1 MAALIWT
8 GMIPVS
14 CVTFHTDSNYTNN
27 DRILLVNATRR
38 ISREVDFKLKP
49 FIDVSKTLA
58 DLKIEFTD
66 SQTPELKEAGAIG
79 IATLDKNVNMV
90 PNHLNA
96 WYLSIYS
103 GTVAMELT
111 HSLIGRLT
119 KDRKKMNDVIHYLYN
134 GQRLSRVDIQN
145 KVYNKKLGGNMRL
158 VIPDIAYG
166 WKNQDRIIDEI
177 RKGVAPKGKN
187 PYWTKAG
194 VPLNGVI
201 MAHEH
206 EVEHII
212 AFLTGKKLHH

>member
-1 MAALIWT
+1 
-8 GMIPVS
+8 MIPAS
-14 CVTFHTDSNYTNN
+14 CVSFNKDSKYTNN
-27 DRILLVNATRR
+27 DKFLLVNATRR
-38 ISREVDFKLKP
+38 ISKEVDFRLGP
-49 FIDVSKTLA
+49 FVDVSKALD

-66 SQTPELKEAGAIG
+66 SQTPELKKESAIG
-79 IATLDKNVNMV
+79 LASLDKNINMV

-111 HSLIGRLT
+111 HTLIGRLT
-119 KDRKKMNDVIHYLYN
+119 KDRKKMNDIIHYLYN
-134 GQRLSRVDIQN
+134 GQRLSKVDIQN
-145 KVYNKKLGGNMRL
+145 KVYKKKLGGNMRL

-194 VPLNGVI
+194 VPPNGGI
-201 MAHEH
+201 TIAHEH

-212 AFLTGKKLHH
+212 AFLNGEKPHH